1 MVFPET
7 WSLIAEAE
15 YKVAGEMGRS
25 RWVEVSDAVMTL
37 DEARELHGAGR
48 ILMAQKRLES
58 GKMGLVIKAAK
69 KDNK

>member
-1 MVFPET
+1 MAFPET

-25 RWVEVSDAVMTL
+25 RWVEVSDGVL
-37 DEARELHGAGR
+37 GLEEARQLHEAGH

-58 GKMGLVIKAAK
+58 GKMGLVVKAAK

>member
-1 MVFPET
+1 MDFPEK

-15 YKVAGEMGRS
+15 YRVAGEMARS
-25 RWVEVSDAVMTL
+25 RWVEVPDAFVSV
-37 DEARELHGAGR
+37 DEARMLHDEGH

-69 KDNK
+69 KDSK